1 MRLLPFTLIGLAV
14 FVWVRPIQGQTDS
27 AEAPCGAKLR
37 PPHRGNAR
45 GDHDPGMMGNKSVRE
60 DA

>member
-27 AEAPCGAKLR
+27 AEASLR
-37 PPHRGNAR
+37 SEIAAPSPR
-45 GDHDPGMMGNKSVRE
+45 
-60 DA
+60 